1 VRMSNRPTSICCE
14 RHDEYWLIE
23 ANIHIIDSNKS
34 NTDKFYASAYNA
46 YALPFFRDRGIAF
59 MNFHLPEYA
68 SQFDQFIVRGAD
80 VGL

>member
-1 VRMSNRPTSICCE
+1 MMNTGL
-14 RHDEYWLIE
+14 LIE

-34 NTDKFYASAYNA
+34 NYKFYASAYNA